1 MVVTV
6 LDCLWVQVYEFLA
19 TQERPTAVNPGVHAQ
34 VPYASFTV
42 PALQAETEHNPYP
55 SLPLPYLQVMAAP
68 ESERGRVIGTSV
80 DACQLCAQAMRIF
93 TAAYGAEAGVAALKW
108 LPTGGEYRWQ

>member
-1 MVVTV
+1 M
-6 LDCLWVQVYEFLA
+6 LYWWIQVYEFLA
-19 TQERPTAVNPGVHAQ
+19 TQERPTDVNPAVHAQ
-34 VPYASFTV
+34 VRHPPNCHPLAAQCRNKKLANHLV
-42 PALQAETEHNPYP
+42 PLF
-55 SLPLPYLQVMAAP
+55 LLQVMAAP

-108 LPTGGEYRWQ
+108 LPTGGEQLRC